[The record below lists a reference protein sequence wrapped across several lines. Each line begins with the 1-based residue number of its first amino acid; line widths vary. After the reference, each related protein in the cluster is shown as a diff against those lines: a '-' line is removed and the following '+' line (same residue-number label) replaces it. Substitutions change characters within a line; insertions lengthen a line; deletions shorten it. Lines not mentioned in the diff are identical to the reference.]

1 MPEPRKATVR
11 QECFLPHPGYPHS
24 LRRLD
29 FEAAMQDV
37 CDYFN
42 DVNSYLMGKGFRRL
56 DDMIRPAGLSGMISD
71 MLTDSLGQH
80 ARALTP
86 NLQHNGHPDLLV
98 RDRYPGD
105 AAASGEDGV
114 EVKASRKSGGAV
126 DTHGAR
132 KQVLCVFTYE
142 VDNRSWIAA
151 QDREPFTFREVYIN
165 EVETGDFRLNNRGEL
180 GTRTATLHKD
190 GLKKWRQD
198 PVYLDMPFNENT
210 EPWRSPT
217 GKMPKKGSTKKTTKP
232 GDADEQPTLD
242 GH

>member
-1 MPEPRKATVR
+1 MPAPQKAVVHP
-11 QECFLPHPGYPHS
+11 ECFLPHPGYPHS

-42 DVNSYLMGKGFRRL
+42 DVNEYLMGKGFRRL
-56 DDMIRPAGLSGMISD
+56 DDMIRPAGLSGMVSD

-86 NLQHNGHPDLLV
+86 NLFHNGHPDLIV

-105 AAASGEDGV
+105 ATKSGEDGV

-142 VDNRSWIAA
+142 VDNRTWIAA

-165 EVETGDFRLNNRGEL
+165 AVEESDFRHNNRGDL
-180 GTRTATLHKD
+180 GTRTATLHAN
-190 GLKKWRQD
+190 GLKKFRTD
-198 PVYLDMPFNENT
+198 PVYLDLPWNENT
-210 EPWRSPT
+210 EPWRAAPGT
-217 GKMPKKGSTKKTTKP
+217 QPKTSKKASKKTAKK
-232 GDADEQPTLD
+232 A
-242 GH
+242 